1 MHKYRRMIC
10 DMLLSE
16 TVQIDGNV
24 VDIPRSLNLQR
35 VYETIEL
42 SVLECI
48 PKTQNG
54 ADVADCF
61 RQSVSDTTRIPRLAS
76 IGKCTISMQA
86 SISGRNDF
94 LRVVQP
100 CVC

>member
-1 MHKYRRMIC
+1 MHRYRRMIC

-42 SVLECI
+42 SVLECMT
-48 PKTQNG
+48 KTQNG
-54 ADVADCF
+54 VYMSQIVF
-61 RQSVSDTTRIPRLAS
+61 VKVSLT
-76 IGKCTISMQA
+76 
-86 SISGRNDF
+86 
-94 LRVVQP
+94 LRGFQV
-100 CVC
+100 